1 MKASWIRW
9 AILALLYVVFLSWY
23 GGSGDPLSPGE
34 IEEYVAIAQAQRA
47 ENGLGELSERDREV
61 AVKLREFMETDDGQE
76 FVMINLNVYRDVPR
90 YEDGREV
97 SGSAEEVEQE
107 YARRIL
113 PNLLVRATH
122 PLLMLDPEV
131 SIGGTGE
138 FERQDWTRVNL
149 VRYRSRRDF
158 LDFIC
163 HFENP
168 QVRSDFLW
176 TTTVA
181 LFKEPTATA
190 AMMAEPDPQP
200 ALLPACKPAR
210 VRAPPAFQHSLAK
223 ASTFSLQSSSGL
235 CGPSILQA
243 CSPPA

>member
-1 MKASWIRW
+1 MEGRERDAREECQLKASWIRW

-122 PLLMLDPEV
+122 PILMLDPEV

-158 LDFIC
+158 LDFILKTSWAEDSD
-163 HFENP
+163 HKWAALA
-168 QVRSDFLW
+168 RS
-176 TTTVA
+176 
-181 LFKEPTATA
+181 
-190 AMMAEPDPQP
+190 
-200 ALLPACKPAR
+200 
-210 VRAPPAFQHSLAK
+210 HSLAATPR
-223 ASTFSLQSSSGL
+223 ASFATMRLLPFLILVVIGLLMDRFAKRSRSGQ
-235 CGPSILQA
+235 GGASA
-243 CSPPA
+243 